1 LLQLVRELMP
11 SLVKTLRRWYSTV
24 RGLMNSRADLG
35 VGQGF
40 AGQFGD
46 LGLLRGEAA
55 GGLDGAFAGGLA
67 GGSQFASGALG
78 DINRGSGWERTLNAD
93 VKPQSW

>member
-1 LLQLVRELMP
+1 VVFDGPRADEQ
-11 SLVKTLRRWYSTV
+11 
-24 RGLMNSRADLG
+24 SRADLG

-78 DINRGSGWERTLNAD
+78 DINRGSGWERNR
-93 VKPQSW
+93 SWIFTALFS